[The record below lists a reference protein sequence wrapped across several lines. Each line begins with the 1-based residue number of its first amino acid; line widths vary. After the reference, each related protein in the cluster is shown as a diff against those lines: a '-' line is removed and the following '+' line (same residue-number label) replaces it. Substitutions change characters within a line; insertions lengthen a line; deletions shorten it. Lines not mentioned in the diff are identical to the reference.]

1 MLDADNMVYRHGLGR
16 LVDTLDADPGA
27 AFAYGMLGMFSDTGP
42 VGLRSFYPW
51 RPERLRT
58 GNYID
63 AMALWR
69 LDALRQLGGYATD
82 KRLHGWEDYDLWC
95 RAADVGERGGFV
107 PEVVARYRATQ
118 HSMLSVTN
126 LSAQTAVSVLI
137 ERSPRLFAGV
147 EVPL

>member
-1 MLDADNMVYRHGLGR
+1 MLEMH
-16 LVDTLDADPGA
+16 
-27 AFAYGMLGMFSDTGP
+27 SDTGP
-42 VGLRSFYPW
+42 VGLRSYYPW

-69 LDALRQLGGYATD
+69 VDVLRRLGGYAVD

-95 RAADVGERGGFV
+95 RAADAGSRGAFL
-107 PEVVARYRATQ
+107 PEVVARYRVTQ

-126 LSAQTAVSVLI
+126 ISAQTAVSLLI

-147 EVPL
+147 EPPL